1 VYGERFFTYLG
12 HNPEQAALF
21 NAAMSSDSANVADIL
36 DAYDFSGS
44 HTIVDVGGGRGA
56 LLRGILERAPQA
68 KGILFDL
75 PAVLAEAEAGLEARE
90 VVLTGKCERVGGD
103 MFQSVPA
110 GGDVYVLKRI
120 VHDWSDA
127 EAIQILRNCRQAM
140 SDQGKLLLI
149 EQVRQPAT
157 QAGPATAT
165 DLMMLVLVTG
175 RERTEEEFR
184 GLLAAAG
191 FGLARV
197 IPVGWRSII
206 EGVCV

>member
-1 VYGERFFTYLG
+1 
-12 HNPEQAALF
+12 
-21 NAAMSSDSANVADIL
+21 
-36 DAYDFSGS
+36 
-44 HTIVDVGGGRGA
+44 
-56 LLRGILERAPQA
+56 
-68 KGILFDL
+68 
-75 PAVLAEAEAGLEARE
+75 
-90 VVLTGKCERVGGD
+90 
-103 MFQSVPA
+103 
-110 GGDVYVLKRI
+110 
-120 VHDWSDA
+120 
-127 EAIQILRNCRQAM
+127 M